1 MVTTRRFAWSACLI
15 LAAATNTPSAQ
26 ANPADTDPARLA
38 RAGCPQIPGRA
49 AAPSVTHRN
58 AGYFVGGGEPR
69 GRGGRCVQDGTWG
82 MDYQLFPNRL
92 PKIGLGWHHGQRY
105 QGGPGA
111 YKTDGHKLLPH

>member
-1 MVTTRRFAWSACLI
+1 MAPKRCIAWLACLS
-15 LAAATNTPSAQ
+15 LVGSMATQTSH
-26 ANPADTDPARLA
+26 ANPGDTEPARLV
-38 RAGCPQIPGRA
+38 RAGCPQYPGRA
-49 AAPSVTHRN
+49 AAPSITRRN

-111 YKTDGHKLLPH
+111 YKTDGQKLLPH